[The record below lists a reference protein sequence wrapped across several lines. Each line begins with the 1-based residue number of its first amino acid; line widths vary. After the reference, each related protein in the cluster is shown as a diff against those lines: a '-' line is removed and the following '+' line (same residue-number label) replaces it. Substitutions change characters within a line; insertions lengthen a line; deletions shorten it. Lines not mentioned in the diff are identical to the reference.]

1 MADRGVPG
9 VRRAAAQRDRLGP
22 GVLCQPQAEG
32 KLQQQPGAAEPSLN
46 YFFYISS
53 KIFSQVEPLAARE
66 LTDCLPDADPSPNI
80 GGGQEVA
87 FGSGLDTVP
96 GGEEFRNRW
105 VVLLSWG
112 PGSKIVRSIKFSNW
126 Y

>member
-1 MADRGVPG
+1 MADRRVPG

-32 KLQQQPGAAEPSLN
+32 KLQQQPGATALSLN

-66 LTDCLPDADPSPNI
+66 LTDCLPDADPSPNV

-112 PGSKIVRSIKFSNW
+112 PGSKIVRSIKFQG
-126 Y
+126 

>member
-1 MADRGVPG
+1 MINLLSQEELPANVAGRGVPG

-32 KLQQQPGAAEPSLN
+32 KLQQQPGATAPSLN

-66 LTDCLPDADPSPNI
+66 LTDCLPDADPSPNV

-105 VVLLSWG
+105 VVLLS
-112 PGSKIVRSIKFSNW
+112 
-126 Y
+126 

>member
-1 MADRGVPG
+1 MPASSRGQTP
-9 VRRAAAQRDRLGP
+9 AATRCNCTF
-22 GVLCQPQAEG
+22 V
-32 KLQQQPGAAEPSLN
+32 KL
-46 YFFYISS
+46 FFYISS

-112 PGSKIVRSIKFSNW
+112 PGSKIVRSIKFQG
-126 Y
+126 

>member
-22 GVLCQPQAEG
+22 GVLRQPQAEG
-32 KLQQQPGAAEPSLN
+32 KLQQQPGASDRLN
-46 YFFYISS
+46 YFLTLGQ
-53 KIFSQVEPLAARE
+53 IFSQVEPLAARE

-96 GGEEFRNRW
+96 GGEEFRNRC
-105 VVLLSWG
+105 VVSL
-112 PGSKIVRSIKFSNW
+112 
-126 Y
+126 